1 MKKIFFSI
9 TALVAGLFLLSSCS
23 DFLKE
28 SPRSSLTYQD
38 YFKSEAHVL
47 GNLNYPV
54 LRPSSLP
61 PELMTARP

>member
-28 SPRSSLTYQD
+28 EPKSSLTYQD
-38 YFKSEAHVL
+38 YFNSFKKICL
-47 GNLNYPV
+47 
-54 LRPSSLP
+54 
-61 PELMTARP
+61 